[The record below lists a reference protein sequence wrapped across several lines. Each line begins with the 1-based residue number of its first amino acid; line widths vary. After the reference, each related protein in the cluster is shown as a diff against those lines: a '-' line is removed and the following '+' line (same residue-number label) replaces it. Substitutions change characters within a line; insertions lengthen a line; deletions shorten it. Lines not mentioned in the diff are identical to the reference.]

1 MSLPK
6 GMLGDRSRQP
16 LTHSV
21 DMPLVIVGDVPD
33 ASADLAAIGPTRVFP
48 SRARVGWRVHK
59 LERARPCGGRNWDL
73 PDQTTV

>member
-33 ASADLAAIGPTRVFP
+33 ASADLAQPLGRLVF
-48 SRARVGWRVHK
+48 SL
-59 LERARPCGGRNWDL
+59 LEPRPDDGFTNWNVLDPAL
-73 PDQTTV
+73 EGIEIYPIRRR